1 MAGVVARP
9 TSAEQENA
17 VRLAV
22 EQAGAAIR
30 RLRLVDEAREARLKA
45 ERESIRA
52 ALLSS
57 LSHDLKTPLAT
68 ILGSV
73 TTLRQFSDT
82 LPEPARTD
90 LLRAIEE
97 ETRRLNIYV
106 SNLLQMTRLQSGID
120 VRLEWAD
127 PRDILQGAVGRL
139 RQQHPSREILVT
151 ADPALA
157 LVRSDA
163 ILLEQALFNCLD
175 NAAAIAPP
183 GTPIRVALQRRDD
196 GVIFSVEDEGP
207 GVAPAE
213 KERIFEPFQRGAAAA
228 ANGTGLGLAIA
239 KGILQ
244 ALGGTIGVES
254 PLGAKGGAR
263 FWLRIPLEEGARR

>member
-1 MAGVVARP
+1 MGNDP
-9 TSAEQENA
+9 
-17 VRLAV
+17 
-22 EQAGAAIR
+22 
-30 RLRLVDEAREARLKA
+30 RLR
-45 ERESIRA
+45 
-52 ALLSS
+52 
-57 LSHDLKTPLAT
+57 HDPAPVL
-68 ILGSV
+68 
-73 TTLRQFSDT
+73 DT

-163 ILLEQALFNCLD
+163 ILLEQALFKLSRQC
-175 NAAAIAPP
+175 
-183 GTPIRVALQRRDD
+183 GRRHCATWDAH
-196 GVIFSVEDEGP
+196 S
-207 GVAPAE
+207 
-213 KERIFEPFQRGAAAA
+213 RGAA
-228 ANGTGLGLAIA
+228 
-239 KGILQ
+239 K
-244 ALGGTIGVES
+244 
-254 PLGAKGGAR
+254 AR
-263 FWLRIPLEEGARR
+263 